1 MSCLQPVKLTRVTK
15 ALGRTESQGQCTQV
29 CVEFMNDTNHSSIR
43 KAPFERVMCSL
54 FWSQKERLGGG
65 ADLAAGSWMSTT
77 WPIMTCNY

>member
-1 MSCLQPVKLTRVTK
+1 
-15 ALGRTESQGQCTQV
+15 
-29 CVEFMNDTNHSSIR
+29 MNDTNHSSIR